1 MKVKDID
8 KYFPLEILRRG
19 YDYYKRGKVKEI
31 IKINNGFVA
40 NVSGSDIYKV
50 TIDVSKKHYDMK
62 CTCPYAEDFNCKHM
76 AAVLYCLKNNALPIK
91 KNNIKIQENE
101 MTDFEKFKRNF
112 RREYNKLFHN
122 RSYIHENE
130 LEEYNELI
138 NSFIKET
145 VKNIN
150 HNNLLAYEIFEYFLI
165 EIDSLDVYDQYGEK
179 ENMFENLF
187 ESFKQLFEDERI
199 FVKLLSFV
207 GMIYTIDTTKFY
219 FEHKDEILNLM
230 YYYINYKWQA
240 EDVLILLRKL
250 ENNKDI
256 ADYRKKEFKIKTI
269 LINYYFIDKNE
280 AEKIALNC
288 LDINEVCEFLLDLHK
303 NNESKQIWL
312 LEKMIYAN
320 KGYSNEKYF
329 LKLISIYK
337 KKDKQKY
344 LDLLDKYFIEHQ
356 NIDTYRQIKNSY
368 SKDEWNKKKIF
379 YLEKVKNSRVYI
391 DICIEEEYYDELL
404 KYLEDEWIEMLNK
417 YLEILVKHRPKETLQ
432 LYKNKILTEIDRAS
446 CRQHYQKVLSYFE
459 NLLKIPKGK
468 NGLKEI
474 INYVRES
481 YKNKKALQEEIDFF
495 EETYI

>member
-1 MKVKDID
+1 MEVKDID

-76 AAVLYCLKNNALPIK
+76 VAVLYCLKNNTLPIK

-122 RSYIHENE
+122 RSYLRENE

-165 EIDSLDVYDQYGEK
+165 EIDILDVYDQYGEK

-219 FEHKDEILNLM
+219 FEHKDEILNLI

-240 EDVLILLRKL
+240 EDTLILLRKL

-344 LDLLDKYFIEHQ
+344 LDLLNKYFI
-356 NIDTYRQIKNSY
+356 
-368 SKDEWNKKKIF
+368 
-379 YLEKVKNSRVYI
+379 
-391 DICIEEEYYDELL
+391 
-404 KYLEDEWIEMLNK
+404 
-417 YLEILVKHRPKETLQ
+417 
-432 LYKNKILTEIDRAS
+432 
-446 CRQHYQKVLSYFE
+446 
-459 NLLKIPKGK
+459 
-468 NGLKEI
+468 
-474 INYVRES
+474 
-481 YKNKKALQEEIDFF
+481 
-495 EETYI
+495 